1 MPQLPE
7 LGPRGN
13 VGFELSTDQEE
24 KNKHPAV
31 AVCISQC
38 AIRLHDFYADSE

>member
-7 LGPRGN
+7 LGPNGGVR
-13 VGFELSTDQEE
+13 FEFNADAEDR
-24 KNKHPAV
+24 NKHPAV